1 MLADISTNLF
11 VYGKYLREVCA
22 FIEGCGQGL
31 LKYLTQA
38 GRYKPKHSAALHSI
52 PNRHTI

>member
-38 GRYKPKHSAALHSI
+38 GRYKHSAALHSI